1 MWLLARLIFKR
12 DDLDTMDM
20 ASDLIDETKL
30 LMRAL
35 LRQPPKLHDDMKV
48 GKKKSAQEQPAS
60 KPKRKA
66 SGTSP
71 DAKR

>member
-1 MWLLARLIFKR
+1 MTDPIQKAKELIG
-12 DDLDTMDM
+12 
-20 ASDLIDETKL
+20 
-30 LMRAL
+30 AL
-35 LRQPPKLHDDMKV
+35 LRQPPKLHDEMKV

-66 SGTSP
+66 PGTSP